1 MSRISAVQSR
11 MARAALDWGVR
22 DLARAAQVSTD
33 TVSRLER
40 GEELKE
46 RTVDDIRRAL
56 EDAGAQ
62 FLAGEGV
69 RLQPA
74 QPLADG
80 ADNAADNA
88 TEPPLGVKS
97 DESIPQL
104 RKSVMKTTVARD
116 KSKLTQ
122 LRASHQQSVRP
133 VSHVR

>member
-1 MSRISAVQSR
+1 MSRISAIQSR

-56 EDAGAQ
+56 EDAGAE

-69 RLQPA
+69 RLRPTQSVA
-74 QPLADG
+74 G
-80 ADNAADNA
+80 GVENA
-88 TEPPLGVKS
+88 TEPPLGIES
-97 DESIPQL
+97 DKSIPQL
-104 RKSVMKTTVARD
+104 QNSVMKTAAARD
-116 KSKLTQ
+116 KSRLAQ
-122 LRASHQQSVRP
+122 LRAPRGQSVTP

>member
-74 QPLADG
+74 EPLADG
-80 ADNAADNA
+80 AE
-88 TEPPLGVKS
+88 TRP
-97 DESIPQL
+97 
-104 RKSVMKTTVARD
+104 TTRL
-116 KSKLTQ
+116 SRRL
-122 LRASHQQSVRP
+122 ASNP
-133 VSHVR
+133 MN

>member
-80 ADNAADNA
+80 ADNA